1 MIRLKIDG
9 MSCGH
14 CVSAVRRALA
24 AVPGVRE
31 VIEVNLERGVAQVE
45 GEVEPR
51 RLIEAVEAEGYSARD
66 VSDAA

>member
-9 MSCGH
+9 MSCSH

-31 VIEVNLERGVAQVE
+31 VIEVSLERGLARVDGDVDVQ
-45 GEVEPR
+45 
-51 RLIEAVEAEGYSARD
+51 RLIAAVEAEGYSAHE